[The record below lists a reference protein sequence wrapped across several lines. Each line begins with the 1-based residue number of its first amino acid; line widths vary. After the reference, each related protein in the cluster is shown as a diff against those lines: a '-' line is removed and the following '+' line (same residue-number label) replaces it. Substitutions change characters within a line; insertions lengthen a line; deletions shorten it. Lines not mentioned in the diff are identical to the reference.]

1 MNRKIVLNKNENL
14 KVIHPKP
21 CSRVSEY
28 VQDILVIEKS
38 GLTNPFILPLFANGK
53 PTLLFHSAKG
63 QIKCLSNYMTLF
75 GQSVFPETLTLNDDF
90 ILIAY
95 FFKPHALT
103 ALYGITATELTDKP
117 IDLHLH
123 TPSITLSLQEQLLN
137 ASSTNEMISLLDNY
151 IYRLITKIKAD
162 TRILKYATE
171 KISGNPNN
179 DVLITAQNEL
189 CLTERTFQRLFEN
202 HIGVSPNQYR
212 RISQFNAAFQQLQK
226 RQFKQLSDIAY
237 THHYADQSHYIRAF
251 KEFTNLT
258 PKQYLAFGTAD

>member
-95 FFKPHALT
+95 FFKPYALT
-103 ALYGITATELTDKP
+103 ALYGIK
-117 IDLHLH
+117 
-123 TPSITLSLQEQLLN
+123 
-137 ASSTNEMISLLDNY
+137 
-151 IYRLITKIKAD
+151 
-162 TRILKYATE
+162 
-171 KISGNPNN
+171 
-179 DVLITAQNEL
+179 
-189 CLTERTFQRLFEN
+189 
-202 HIGVSPNQYR
+202 
-212 RISQFNAAFQQLQK
+212 
-226 RQFKQLSDIAY
+226 DIW
-237 THHYADQSHYIRAF
+237 I
-251 KEFTNLT
+251 TNL
-258 PKQYLAFGTAD
+258 PMVNIV